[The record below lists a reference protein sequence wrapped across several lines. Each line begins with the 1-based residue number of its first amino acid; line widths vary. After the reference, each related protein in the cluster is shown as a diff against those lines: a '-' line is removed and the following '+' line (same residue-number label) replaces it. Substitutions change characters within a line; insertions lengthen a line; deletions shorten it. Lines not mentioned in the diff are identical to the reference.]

1 MFFSTPREFHVKQ
14 NIGLDLKSA
23 QYENDKN
30 FFKKFK
36 LDKKEKKIALNVM
49 PCSKK
54 KSFF

>member
-14 NIGLDLKSA
+14 TIGLDLKSA
-23 QYENDKN
+23 QYENDKKK
-30 FFKKFK
+30 FKKFK

-49 PCSKK
+49 PCRKK